1 MRNLQI
7 AFIGGGNMAEALIS
21 GLIHGGHAGERICVA
36 EPREDR
42 RRVLEQSYRVRV
54 TDANAEA
61 ARDADVLVLAVKPQ
75 QMREAVRGLIL
86 KPDATVLSIAAGID
100 TEALSEWLGADAN
113 LVRVMPNT
121 PALVGAGMSVIYVRA
136 GEEIHALRAEYLLKA
151 CGEVARVEREAQMHA
166 VTAVSGSGPAYFF
179 LLAEMVQAAGVS
191 LGLPEE
197 LARKLVSQT
206 ALGAGRMLCESGRSA
221 TELRQQVTSPGGTT
235 QAALD
240 TMYEMG
246 LPDAVR
252 QGVVAASRRSK
263 ELG

>member
-1 MRNLQI
+1 
-7 AFIGGGNMAEALIS
+7 MAEALIS
-21 GLIHGGHAGERICVA
+21 GQIRGGHPGRRITVA
-36 EPREDR
+36 EPREER
-42 RRVLEQSYRVRV
+42 RRALEQEYRVGV

-61 ARDADVLVLAVKPQ
+61 VRDADIVVLAVKPQ
-75 QMREAVRGLIL
+75 QMREAVRGLL
-86 KPDATVLSIAAGID
+86 PKPGATVLSIAAGID
-100 TEALSEWLGADAN
+100 TDALSEWLGEGVN

-136 GEEIHALRAEYLLKA
+136 REEVHAQRAEYLLRA
-151 CGEVARVEREAQMHA
+151 CGEVARVERESQMHA

-191 LGLPEE
+191 LGLTEE
-197 LARKLVSQT
+197 LVRKLVSQT

-221 TELRQQVTSPGGTT
+221 EALRQQVTSPGGTT

-240 TMYEMG
+240 TMYELG

-252 QGVVAASRRSK
+252 QGVVAASKRSK